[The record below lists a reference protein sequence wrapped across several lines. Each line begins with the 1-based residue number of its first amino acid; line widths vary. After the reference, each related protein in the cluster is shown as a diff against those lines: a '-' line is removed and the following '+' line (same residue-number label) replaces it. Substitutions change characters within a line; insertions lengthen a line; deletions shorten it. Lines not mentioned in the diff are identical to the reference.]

1 LYRGR
6 PAEPVRALTEEEGE
20 FLTYVAG
27 NYVKLKNRY
36 LSSE

>member
-1 LYRGR
+1 
-6 PAEPVRALTEEEGE
+6 VRALTDEERE

-36 LSSE
+36 LAE